1 MRTGTALGVMLVAL
15 LVSPVA
21 AQTIDPINGF
31 AIEPFNPA
39 CTLDGGPT
47 SIIAGRDGNLWF
59 TERFGNKIGRIA
71 PTSGLITEFCQVLTA
86 GNPSGITGSPRG
98 ITVGPDGNIWFAEV
112 SGVIGR
118 ITSAGVIT
126 EFASDLIRDSGPF
139 AITTGRDGNLWFTE
153 FFGNR
158 IAQITPAGVVTEFP
172 PLPNPA
178 PLNGPRAIT
187 VGPDGNLWFT
197 EDSGNKIGRITPAG
211 VITEFPLP
219 PNLNCP
225 PNGSNSPLGITAGP
239 DGNLWFTES
248 CGNKVGRITPTGDIA
263 EFAVA
268 TPGSGPMGIT
278 LGADGNLW
286 FTESNSNKIG
296 RVVFAGP
303 PVTPP
308 PVTPPPVIPPPV
320 TPPPTVPPTD
330 PPADPAAMIRD
341 LMASVEGSYLKGN
354 IREGFERSLYAKLRN
369 ALAAVKGQ
377 RPDPVACNALTAFS
391 NEVQAQS
398 GKQLTGEQANQLIR
412 AASDIVTR
420 LGCSTRG

>member
-1 MRTGTALGVMLVAL
+1 MLVAL

-118 ITSAGVIT
+118 ITSAAGIT
-126 EFASDLIRDSGPF
+126 EFASDLIRASGPF
-139 AITTGRDGNLWFTE
+139 AITT
-153 FFGNR
+153 
-158 IAQITPAGVVTEFP
+158 
-172 PLPNPA
+172 
-178 PLNGPRAIT
+178 
-187 VGPDGNLWFT
+187 GPDGNLWFT
-197 EDSGNKIGRITPAG
+197 EASGNRIAQITPAG

-248 CGNKVGRITPTGDIA
+248 CGNKVGRITPTGDIT

-286 FTESNSNKIG
+286 FTESI
-296 RVVFAGP
+296 
-303 PVTPP
+303 
-308 PVTPPPVIPPPV
+308 
-320 TPPPTVPPTD
+320 
-330 PPADPAAMIRD
+330 
-341 LMASVEGSYLKGN
+341 
-354 IREGFERSLYAKLRN
+354 
-369 ALAAVKGQ
+369 
-377 RPDPVACNALTAFS
+377 S

>member
-1 MRTGTALGVMLVAL
+1 MLVAL

-39 CTLDGGPT
+39 CILDGGPT

-139 AITTGRDGNLWFTE
+139 AITAGRDGNLWFTE

-197 EDSGNKIGRITPAG
+197 E
-211 VITEFPLP
+211 
-219 PNLNCP
+219 
-225 PNGSNSPLGITAGP
+225 
-239 DGNLWFTES
+239 
-248 CGNKVGRITPTGDIA
+248 
-263 EFAVA
+263 
-268 TPGSGPMGIT
+268 
-278 LGADGNLW
+278 
-286 FTESNSNKIG
+286 SNSNKIG

-308 PVTPPPVIPPPV
+308 PVTPPPV

-391 NEVQAQS
+391 NEVQAPS

-412 AASDIVTR
+412 AAIDIVTR
-420 LGCSTRG
+420 LGYPTRG

>member
-1 MRTGTALGVMLVAL
+1 MLVAL

-59 TERFGNKIGRIA
+59 TESFGN
-71 PTSGLITEFCQVLTA
+71 Q
-86 GNPSGITGSPRG
+86 
-98 ITVGPDGNIWFAEV
+98 
-112 SGVIGR
+112 IGR
-118 ITSAGVIT
+118 ITPAGVIT
-126 EFASDLIRDSGPF
+126 EFPPLSSPTSLSGP
-139 AITTGRDGNLWFTE
+139 DS
-153 FFGNR
+153 
-158 IAQITPAGVVTEFP
+158 
-172 PLPNPA
+172 
-178 PLNGPRAIT
+178 IT

-248 CGNKVGRITPTGDIA
+248 CGNKVGRITPTGDIT

-308 PVTPPPVIPPPV
+308 PVTPPPV

-354 IREGFERSLYAKLRN
+354 IREGFERSLYSKLRN

-398 GKQLTGEQANQLIR
+398 GKQLDR
-412 AASDIVTR
+412 
-420 LGCSTRG
+420 

>member
-1 MRTGTALGVMLVAL
+1 MLVAL

-59 TERFGNKIGRIA
+59 TERFGNKIGRIG
-71 PTSGLITEFCQVLTA
+71 PTSGLITEVCQVLTA
-86 GNPSGITGSPRG
+86 GNPSGRVTP
-98 ITVGPDGNIWFAEV
+98 
-112 SGVIGR
+112 
-118 ITSAGVIT
+118 AGVIT
-126 EFASDLIRDSGPF
+126 EFPPLSSPTPLSGP
-139 AITTGRDGNLWFTE
+139 DS
-153 FFGNR
+153 
-158 IAQITPAGVVTEFP
+158 
-172 PLPNPA
+172 
-178 PLNGPRAIT
+178 IT

-248 CGNKVGRITPTGDIA
+248 CGNKVGRITPTGDIT

-278 LGADGNLW
+278 VGADGNLW

-320 TPPPTVPPTD
+320 TPPPPTVPPTD

-420 LGCSTRG
+420 LGCPTRG

>member
-1 MRTGTALGVMLVAL
+1 MLVAL

-139 AITTGRDGNLWFTE
+139 AITAGRDGNLGFTE
-153 FFGNR
+153 FC
-158 IAQITPAGVVTEFP
+158 
-172 PLPNPA
+172 
-178 PLNGPRAIT
+178 
-187 VGPDGNLWFT
+187 
-197 EDSGNKIGRITPAG
+197 GNKIGRITPAG

-248 CGNKVGRITPTGDIA
+248 CGNKVGRITPTGDIT

-278 LGADGNLW
+278 VGADGNLW

-308 PVTPPPVIPPPV
+308 PLTPPPVIPPPV

-377 RPDPVACNALTAFS
+377 RPDPVACKALTAFS

-420 LGCSTRG
+420 LGGSLRGGTARVPPRADSPSVACP

>member
-1 MRTGTALGVMLVAL
+1 MLVAL

-139 AITTGRDGNLWFTE
+139 AITAGRDGNLWFTE

-187 VGPDGNLWFT
+187 
-197 EDSGNKIGRITPAG
+197 
-211 VITEFPLP
+211 
-219 PNLNCP
+219 
-225 PNGSNSPLGITAGP
+225 AGP

-248 CGNKVGRITPTGDIA
+248 CVNTVGRTTPTGDIT

-278 LGADGNLW
+278 VGADGNLW

-320 TPPPTVPPTD
+320 TPPPPTVPPTD

-354 IREGFERSLYAKLRN
+354 IREGFERSVYAKLRN

-420 LGCSTRG
+420 LGCPTRG

>member
-1 MRTGTALGVMLVAL
+1 MLVAL

-21 AQTIDPINGF
+21 AQTIDPINGC

-39 CTLDGGPT
+39 CTPDGGPT

-118 ITSAGVIT
+118 ITSAGGIT
-126 EFASDLIRDSGPF
+126 EFASDLI
-139 AITTGRDGNLWFTE
+139 
-153 FFGNR
+153 
-158 IAQITPAGVVTEFP
+158 
-172 PLPNPA
+172 
-178 PLNGPRAIT
+178 
-187 VGPDGNLWFT
+187 
-197 EDSGNKIGRITPAG
+197 
-211 VITEFPLP
+211 
-219 PNLNCP
+219 
-225 PNGSNSPLGITAGP
+225 GSSSPLGITAGP

-248 CGNKVGRITPTGDIA
+248 CGNKVGRITPTGDIT

-278 LGADGNLW
+278 VGADGNLW

-320 TPPPTVPPTD
+320 TPPPPTVPPTD

-420 LGCSTRG
+420 LGCPTRG

>member
-1 MRTGTALGVMLVAL
+1 MLVAL

-139 AITTGRDGNLWFTE
+139 AITAGRDGNLWFTE

-187 VGPDGNLWFT
+187 
-197 EDSGNKIGRITPAG
+197 
-211 VITEFPLP
+211 
-219 PNLNCP
+219 
-225 PNGSNSPLGITAGP
+225 AGP

-248 CGNKVGRITPTGDIA
+248 Y
-263 EFAVA
+263 
-268 TPGSGPMGIT
+268 
-278 LGADGNLW
+278 
-286 FTESNSNKIG
+286 SNRIG